1 MEGTQE
7 VKDGAGRE
15 SSAGDAISTVLL
27 VFGLFLLLFFTR
39 SSICLMLYN
48 CFLPIISG
56 PIYLFCLACEEEEV
70 QLVVLLF
77 SL

>member
-1 MEGTQE
+1 MEGTEE

-15 SSAGDAISTVLL
+15 SIAGDAISTVLL

-39 SSICLMLYN
+39 SSICLMLYS

-56 PIYLFCLACEEEEV
+56 PIFIFFVSPVRKKKSNL
-70 QLVVLLF
+70 
-77 SL
+77 